1 MGSYDHSNTASTTVQ
16 TALKCKTHVDW
27 LIDWLIDWCKKRLKI
42 PKEQS
47 DTVKGRQSNGPK
59 KKTTGQKDKHN
70 DR

>member
-1 MGSYDHSNTASTTVQ
+1 VGSYDHSNTASTTVQ
-16 TALKCKTHVDW
+16 TALKCKTHV
-27 LIDWLIDWCKKRLKI
+27 DWLIDWCKKRLKI